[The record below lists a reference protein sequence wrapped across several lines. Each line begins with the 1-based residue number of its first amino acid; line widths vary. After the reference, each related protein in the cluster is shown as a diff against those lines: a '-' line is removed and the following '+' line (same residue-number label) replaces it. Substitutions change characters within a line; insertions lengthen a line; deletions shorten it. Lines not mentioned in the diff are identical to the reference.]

1 MSPLIHLIR
10 PRQWTK
16 NGLVFAP
23 LIFSQNFTHWP
34 FVLRAFVAFVGFCFI
49 SSAVYVLNDL
59 CDIER
64 DRAHPEKR
72 RRPLP
77 SGQVSVRAAVLLLL
91 ACFAVGSALAL
102 AVNIETAAV
111 MWSYAGLVALYSV
124 FFKNVVV
131 LDILILAAGFVLRAT
146 AGACAIRVEV
156 SPWLFVCT
164 ILLASFLALGKRRQ
178 EIVML
183 EEAAGEHRAIL
194 SEYTPYLLDQ
204 MIAIIASATI
214 MAYSLY
220 TMSKGMKAKMNMIGH
235 SFGPI
240 DPQYMMGLTV
250 PYVLYGML
258 RYLYLIHRKDLG
270 GSPERVLFADRPLLL
285 AVVLWVG
292 TSLLLLRLAS
302 VGGVASP

>member
-1 MSPLIHLIR
+1 MPPLIRLIR

-23 LIFSQNFTHWP
+23 LIFSQNFTDWR
-34 FVLRAFVAFVGFCFI
+34 LLARSLAAFVGFCLV

-72 RRPLP
+72 LRPLP
-77 SGQVSVRAAVLLLL
+77 SGQVSNRAAIVLLLVCL
-91 ACFAVGSALAL
+91 AAGSAVGLA
-102 AVNIETAAV
+102 ANFETVAV
-111 MWSYAGLVALYSV
+111 MWSYAGLVTLYSV

-131 LDILILAAGFVLRAT
+131 LDVLILSAGFVLRAT
-146 AGACAIRVEV
+146 AGACAIHVEV

-164 ILLASFLALGKRRQ
+164 ILLATFLALGKRRQ
-178 EIVML
+178 EIVAL
-183 EEAAGEHRAIL
+183 EDAAGEHRAIL
-194 SEYTPYLLDQ
+194 SEYTPYLLDH
-204 MIAIIASATI
+204 MITVIASTTI

-220 TMSKGMKAKMNMIGH
+220 TMSKDMKSKMELIGH

-240 DPQYMMGLTV
+240 DPKFMMGLTV

-258 RYLYLIHRKDLG
+258 RYLYLIHRKELG
-270 GSPERVLFADRPLLL
+270 GSPERVLFTDRPLLV
-285 AVVLWVG
+285 AVVLWIG
-292 TSLLLLRLAS
+292 TALLLLYLAS
-302 VGGVASP
+302 QGPAA